1 MMDLLGWENWKNW
14 TDQFEQKHANS
25 WTQAEILERVRRLE
39 RLHWSWSA
47 VGIGF
52 TAVGGAVNMA
62 GCALSSVG
70 GTLSPLL
77 AWQGCLLIIAGFVS
91 LFGTKLASS
100 NALCTYHLLWDMR
113 RREDEAVQ
121 RSEIQD
127 L

>member
-1 MMDLLGWENWKNW
+1 MMDLLGWENWRNW

-39 RLHWSWSA
+39 RLHWSWTVA
-47 VGIGF
+47 GLVETAIGGAFTVGGALG
-52 TAVGGAVNMA
+52 AVGGV
-62 GCALSSVG
+62 L
-70 GTLSPLL
+70 TPIL
-77 AWQGCLLIIAGFVS
+77 AWLGLSLLILGFMVTS
-91 LFGTKLASS
+91 MTKLASS

-113 RREDEAVQ
+113 RRDDEAVQ